1 MMPQAIYT
9 LCPAGGNHNVP
20 CGLRLNTFSRWILQT
35 RQSEWGALATAF
47 HHQQRQGIHVDV
59 HGQEGE
65 ELSEKDYH
73 RLADLTLGEIMVK
86 LEALI
91 EETPGLA
98 DSDLEYSQVPPLTS
112 PPARLSQAR
121 RTPPP
126 PPLDSKLE
134 YS

>member
-1 MMPQAIYT
+1 V
-9 LCPAGGNHNVP
+9 G
-20 CGLRLNTFSRWILQT
+20 
-35 RQSEWGALATAF
+35 QSEWGALATAF
-47 HHQQRQGIHVDV
+47 HRNQRGIHADV

-98 DSDLEYSQVPPLTS
+98 DSDLEYSQVRKTPSSLTPSTCALLPPQVEPRLLT
-112 PPARLSQAR
+112 
-121 RTPPP
+121 
-126 PPLDSKLE
+126 E
-134 YS
+134 GV